1 MIVGGVLGVSVG
13 LAAESMGAL
22 SAVALG
28 LLGASVGAGF
38 GIVAPIVVI
47 VWVLRFA

>member
-13 LAAESMGAL
+13 LAGEPIGAI
-22 SAVALG
+22 SPVALG
-28 LLGASVGAGF
+28 LLGAGVGAGF
-38 GIVAPIVVI
+38 GIVAPLVVI